1 MGKCMALIGYTG
13 HSSLLV
19 KFKIMIKHKYL
30 AGARFMGNLKYFVLT
45 LSIIWCLILLLS
57 FSLLTAINVFRYAL
71 SRSAVSLLVCSIL
84 ALSALPA
91 LLLHVYL
98 KKRYGETR
106 ALPPLV
112 MMISFFAVNYFY
124 ASYWGLLS
132 FETAITMIRSSLIIT
147 LITFMALLLI
157 YTIFIRQ
164 RRRRVEDYIAE
175 VFRRS

>member
-19 KFKIMIKHKYL
+19 KFKIMIKHKYS
-30 AGARFMGNLKYFVLT
+30 AGARFMGNLKYLIFT
-45 LSIIWCLILLLS
+45 LSIIWCLMLLLS
-57 FSLLTAINVFRYAL
+57 FSSLTAINVFRYAS
-71 SRSAVSLLVCSIL
+71 SRSAVSLLVSSIL

-91 LLLHVYL
+91 LLLRMYL
-98 KKRYGETR
+98 KKRYRETKG
-106 ALPPLV
+106 LPPLV
-112 MMISFFAVNYFY
+112 VMISFFAVNYFY

-147 LITFMALLLI
+147 LITFIALLLI
-157 YTIFIRQ
+157 YHIYRQ